1 MIRRRSSDRTTTSH
15 PRRRLGAL
23 VAAGLLLAACGS
35 TDDADPVAATPDDA
49 ATSSSN
55 DDDPVADSTD
65 ESAPST
71 DATGDADGDETS
83 GKPVVE
89 IPAELPTELVITDLV
104 TGSGEAAEIGDTVT
118 VNYVG
123 VRSEDGT
130 EFDNSYDGG
139 VPFPVTLGLNSVI
152 EGWELGLIGVQ
163 AGTRRQLDI
172 PSSLAYGEQSG
183 GVIQA
188 GDALTFVIDVL
199 SVDKPTPV
207 TAPPMADPAD
217 CPATDGSEPKQQTF
231 DEMQPFCIDVTKS
244 YSAEVVTN
252 FGAFTI
258 EFDAERAPQNVNNFV
273 TLARYHYFDDTECHR
288 VLTDFVVQC
297 GDPDASGFG
306 GPGYTIP
313 DELPLAGEYEL
324 GSLAMANIGQ
334 PDSAGSQ
341 FFIITG
347 DRGAALPPQYSLF
360 GQVTDG
366 LDTVISTLNTLE
378 NPDGENGT
386 PPLETIAIESV
397 TITES

>member
-1 MIRRRSSDRTTTSH
+1 MR
-15 PRRRLGAL
+15 RRRLGAL

-49 ATSSSN
+49 ADPAA
-55 DDDPVADSTD
+55 DDDTASESTD
-65 ESAPST
+65 DFAAAT
-71 DATGDADGDETS
+71 DEADGADDAAHGDDLS

-104 TGSGEAAEIGDTVT
+104 AGSGEAAEVGDTVT
-118 VNYVG
+118 VHYIG

-199 SVDKPTPV
+199 SVEKPTPI

-231 DEMQPFCIDVTKS
+231 DEMQPFCIDT
-244 YSAEVVTN
+244 SATYTAEIVTN
-252 FGAFTI
+252 FGPITV
-258 EFDAERAPQNVNNFV
+258 ELLPEKAPQTVNNFV
-273 TLARYHYFDDTECHR
+273 MLARYHYFDDTECHR
-288 VLTDFVVQC
+288 AIPGFVVQC
-297 GDPDASGFG
+297 GDPTATGTGD
-306 GPGYTIP
+306 PGYRFP
-313 DELPLAGEYEL
+313 DELPRAGEYQI
-324 GSLAMANIGQ
+324 GSLAMANSG
-334 PDSAGSQ
+334 PDTNGSQ

-347 DRGAALPPQYSLF
+347 ENGAALPPSYSLF
-360 GQVTDG
+360 GTVTQG
-366 LDTVISTLNTLE
+366 LDSTVVALDAVA
-378 NPDGENGT
+378 NPADNGV
-386 PPLETIAIESV
+386 PPLETITIESV
-397 TITES
+397 TVTES